1 MNQNNIERAL
11 RISSLVKKYLNETL
25 SEQERH
31 ELDQWFVQ
39 HPQERK
45 DLHNLMQQKLRAY
58 DPNTSKKY
66 AIEESYSKLISRIN
80 DHEMQTS
87 KPPARF
93 RTYYQYAAAA
103 AVLIV
108 VSLGLFLFKQQN
120 HRDLH
125 EAGGATKLQT
135 AKTNRVELT
144 LPNGKRIN
152 LDAQDTGVIASER
165 SAVVTK
171 QEGNVLSYQ
180 SKQADEPETSNALN
194 TLTIPRGKQYQIVL
208 PDGSKVWLNAQST
221 LSFPSSFNKN
231 ERLVSLTGEGYF
243 EVNHFSA
250 WPFRVKTQQQQVEVL
265 GTVFNISAYQEDN
278 QAVTTL
284 VTGLVKVFDQNKS
297 QLIKPGQQAIKV
309 NGTAG
314 FSIAE
319 ADIAEATDWKNGK
332 LVFKDEKIESLTQT
346 LSRTF
351 DVDFDIDERIKGQ
364 HFSGNFAVKN
374 GLNNVLRNLE
384 QTGAIYFK
392 VQGRRISVMP

>member
-45 DLHNLMQQKLRAY
+45 DLHNLMQQKLRDY
-58 DPNTSKKY
+58 DPNISKKY
-66 AIEESYSKLISRIN
+66 ALEESYAKLISRIN
-80 DHEMQTS
+80 NQEMQTS

-103 AVLIV
+103 AVLIIL
-108 VSLGLFLFKQQN
+108 SFGLFLSKQQN
-120 HRDLH
+120 HKNLR
-125 EAGGATKLQT
+125 EAGGVTKLQT

-144 LPNGKRIN
+144 LPNGKKIN
-152 LDAQDTGVIASER
+152 LDAQNTGIIASER
-165 SAVVTK
+165 SAIVTK
-171 QEGNVLSYQ
+171 QEGSVLNYQ
-180 SKQADEPETSNALN
+180 SIQAPDVETSNALN
-194 TLTIPRGKQYQIVL
+194 ILTIPRGKQYQIVL

-231 ERLVSLTGEGYF
+231 ERLVSLTGEAYF

-250 WPFRVKTQQQQVEVL
+250 WPFRVKTQHQQVEVL
-265 GTVFNISAYQEDN
+265 GTVFNISAYHEDN
-278 QAVTTL
+278 QVVTTL
-284 VTGLVKVFDQNKS
+284 VTGLVKVSDQNKS
-297 QLIKPGQQAIKV
+297 QLIKPGQQAVKV
-309 NGTAG
+309 NGTVG

-319 ADIAEATDWKNGK
+319 ADIAQATDWKNGR
-332 LVFKDEKIESLTQT
+332 LVFKDEKIENLTQT

-351 DVDFDIDERIKGQ
+351 DVDFDVDERIRGQ
-364 HFSGNFAVKN
+364 HFSGNFSVKN
-374 GLNNVLRNLE
+374 GLDHVLRNLE

-392 VQGRRISVMP
+392 VQGRRVNVMP